1 MHCLS
6 YTQYLVHNKSSSIS
20 QLIRGKSSD
29 LQKLLRYLSGIVTS
43 VFKGSA
49 SGHGGRSPP
58 SGGTDG
64 CGGLISVFS
73 IIFLLHLN
81 YLTF

>member
-1 MHCLS
+1 M
-6 YTQYLVHNKSSSIS
+6 
-20 QLIRGKSSD
+20 
-29 LQKLLRYLSGIVTS
+29 SGIVTS

-64 CGGLISVFS
+64 CGGLISVFP